1 MKVKRLTIEVDDAFA
16 TGLTMTAMGADAHEL
31 RSVAVLIDPNREN
44 YVRIDDTGEFHK
56 EWRKEERE

>member
-1 MKVKRLTIEVDDAFA
+1 MKRVTIEIDDLFA

-31 RSVAVLIDPNREN
+31 RSVAVLVDPNKEN
-44 YVRIDDTGEFHK
+44 YVLIDDTGRFIK

>member
-1 MKVKRLTIEVDDAFA
+1 MKRVTIEIDELFA

-44 YVRIDDTGEFHK
+44 YVLIDDTGEIHK
-56 EWRKEERE
+56 EWRKERRE

>member
-1 MKVKRLTIEVDDAFA
+1 MKRVTIEVDDLFA

-31 RSVAVLIDPNREN
+31 RSVAVLVDPNKEN
-44 YVRIDDTGEFHK
+44 YVRIDDTGRSIK

>member
-1 MKVKRLTIEVDDAFA
+1 MKRVTIDINDAFA

-31 RSVAVLIDPNREN
+31 RSVVVLVDPHREN

>member
-1 MKVKRLTIEVDDAFA
+1 MKRVTIEVDELFA

-44 YVRIDDTGEFHK
+44 YVRIDDTGEIHK
-56 EWRKEERE
+56 EWREERRG

>member
-1 MKVKRLTIEVDDAFA
+1 MKRVTIEVDELFA

-31 RSVAVLIDPNREN
+31 RSVVVLIDPNREN
-44 YVRIDDTGEFHK
+44 YVRIDDTGEIHK

>member
-1 MKVKRLTIEVDDAFA
+1 MKRVTIDVDELFA

-44 YVRIDDTGEFHK
+44 YVRIDDTGESHK
-56 EWRKEERE
+56 EWRKERRE

>member
-1 MKVKRLTIEVDDAFA
+1 MKRVTIEVDELFA

-31 RSVAVLIDPNREN
+31 RSVVVLVDPHMEN

-56 EWRKEERE
+56 EWRKNEQ

>member
-1 MKVKRLTIEVDDAFA
+1 MKVKRVTIEIDELFA

-44 YVRIDDTGEFHK
+44 YVRIDDTGESHK
-56 EWRKEERE
+56 EWRKNEQ

>member
-1 MKVKRLTIEVDDAFA
+1 MKRVTIEVDDAFA

-44 YVRIDDTGEFHK
+44 YVRIDDTGEIHK

>member
-1 MKVKRLTIEVDDAFA
+1 MKRVTIEIDELFA

-44 YVRIDDTGEFHK
+44 YVRIDDTGESHK
-56 EWRKEERE
+56 EWKKEEK